1 MVTSGELLVGLRTS
15 TSYAERVTASFIATL
30 VFLREQGGENQE
42 FADAVGPELLEEY
55 DTHRKQYDNLED
67 KISAEGTSRESQE
80 GQCETLDVNRDK
92 FNALT
97 QFFNRCS
104 AFIKNKPE
112 YDELV
117 RELLPEVLQIL
128 KTHLK

>member
-1 MVTSGELLVGLRTS
+1 MVTSRELLVGLRTS

-55 DTHRKQYDNLED
+55 DTHRKQYDDLED
-67 KISAEGTSRESQE
+67 RISAEGTNGEVQE
-80 GQCETLDVNRDK
+80 GQCETLGFTRDQ

-97 QFFNRCS
+97 EFFNRCS